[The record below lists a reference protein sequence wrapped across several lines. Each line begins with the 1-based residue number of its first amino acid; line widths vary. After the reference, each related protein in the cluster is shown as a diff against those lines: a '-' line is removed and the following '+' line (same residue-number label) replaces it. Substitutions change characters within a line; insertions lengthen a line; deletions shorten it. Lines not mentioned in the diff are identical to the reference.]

1 MEKLKQFLAFA
12 AIITLINGVCYS
24 LIPNVL
30 LPTYGI
36 APGAPVALGFRLF
49 GSALLIFG
57 LIMWFVRRSHDWTA
71 LRAVLIGATV
81 GNIVG
86 VIVSLWATLTG
97 VLNGAGWL
105 FVVTYAVL
113 LAGYAWSFY
122 AGSRKFGKG

>member
-1 MEKLKQFLAFA
+1 MERLKQFLAFA

-24 LIPNVL
+24 LFPNAL

-36 APGAPVALGFRLF
+36 APGPAVAFGFRLL
-49 GSALLIFG
+49 GSALLTFG
-57 LIMWFVRRSHDWTA
+57 LIMWFVRGSHDWMA

-86 VIVSLWATLTG
+86 VIVSLWATLNG
-97 VLNGAGWL
+97 VLNGLGWL

-113 LAGYAWSFY
+113 LAGYAWSLY
-122 AGSRKFGKG
+122 AGSQKFGKG